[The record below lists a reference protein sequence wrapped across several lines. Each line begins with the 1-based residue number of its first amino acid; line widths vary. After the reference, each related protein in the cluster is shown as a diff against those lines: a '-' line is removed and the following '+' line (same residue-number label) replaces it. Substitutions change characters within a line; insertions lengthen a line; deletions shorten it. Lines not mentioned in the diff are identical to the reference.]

1 MEIFNKTVE
10 NATVKVT
17 EQGGKIT
24 IDVTDIPKYKA
35 GDILAAQNGVFIYK
49 ISDIRGYATIDERQ
63 RLFDELAKV
72 GKRWNAEKLCVED
85 VPEFKNGDFLHSD
98 WNNENIT
105 IICRKRKKEGLC
117 YHVSKTN
124 RLGLCFKKEKYWSNY
139 SDFRLA
145 TESEKQE
152 LLDALKEKGKRWNSE
167 QLCIEDIPGSL
178 KKGDI
183 VIAWPVKYEEK
194 AIIGMLRDIDDDY
207 MTYYVGKGFYTHAIK
222 WDGTREQYEKIL
234 NG

>member
-35 GDILAAQNGVFIYK
+35 GDILAARSGVFIYK
-49 ISDIRGYATIDERQ
+49 GTVDRLVYHYCYVELIHKVINFEYDNPFFQISDIRGYATINERQ

-72 GKRWNAEKLCVED
+72 GKRWN
-85 VPEFKNGDFLHSD
+85 SD
-98 WNNENIT
+98 
-105 IICRKRKKEGLC
+105 
-117 YHVSKTN
+117 
-124 RLGLCFKKEKYWSNY
+124 
-139 SDFRLA
+139 
-145 TESEKQE
+145 
-152 LLDALKEKGKRWNSE
+152 
-167 QLCIEDIPGSL
+167 QLCIEDIPKPL
-178 KKGDI
+178 KVGDM
-183 VIAWPVKYEEK
+183 VIAWGSTRDMS
-194 AIIGMLRDIDDDY
+194 IIGKLKGIDNDAPRY
-207 MTYYVGKGFYTHAIK
+207 FVGDWYFVNAIK